1 MLVDDEALKLARLAL
16 AAAVRQVI
24 RNGLYTF
31 AFVSLLALA
40 LPAQAQLAAG
50 VDFAEIKPALQV
62 DNPARIEV
70 VEFFSYACPHCSD
83 LNPLVRKWAAKL
95 PADVAFKRVPVSFN
109 SPFYQLMA
117 KLFYTLDAIGEME
130 RLDAAAFDAIHVKGL
145 KLIDEK
151 SVQEWA
157 VSQGVDA
164 KKFSDAFKSFSTDS
178 NVKRADQLSRAAKI
192 PGVPAL
198 VVDGRYLVVGK
209 NVKNHDELLALTE
222 KVIDKARTERAAK
235 K

>member
-1 MLVDDEALKLARLAL
+1 MKKTLIGRLA
-16 AAAVRQVI
+16 A
-24 RNGLYTF
+24 YTF

-83 LNPLVRKWAAKL
+83 LNPLVKKWAAKL

-164 KKFSDAFKSFSTDS
+164 KKFSDAFKSFSTNS

>member
-1 MLVDDEALKLARLAL
+1 MKNTLTGRLAAYVVAL
-16 AAAVRQVI
+16 
-24 RNGLYTF
+24 L
-31 AFVSLLALA
+31 SLLVLA
-40 LPAQAQLAAG
+40 MPVQAQLAVG
-50 VDFAEIKPALQV
+50 RDFVEIKPPLQA
-62 DNPARIEV
+62 DNPAKIEV
-70 VEFFSYACPHCSD
+70 IEFFSYACPHCSD
-83 LNPLVRKWAAKL
+83 LNPIIKKWAAKL
-95 PADVAFKRVPVSFN
+95 PADVEFKRVPVSFN

>member
-1 MLVDDEALKLARLAL
+1 MKKTLIGRLA
-16 AAAVRQVI
+16 A
-24 RNGLYTF
+24 YTF

-70 VEFFSYACPHCSD
+70 VEYFAYACPHCSD
-83 LNPLVRKWAAKL
+83 LNPLVKKWAAKL
-95 PADVAFKRVPVSFN
+95 PADVAFKRIPVSFN

-178 NVKRADQLSRAAKI
+178 NVKRTDQLSRAAKI